1 MKASL
6 GRPIPDRTWFGVLA
20 LAGAYYAA
28 GRLGFL
34 VAISGNVTPYW
45 APAGIGLASMLIW
58 GGRLWPG
65 VALGSFLVNTPQF
78 YDGATGDSVTP
89 SLAAGALIAAGAA
102 AEARVGAWLVKR
114 FGGGVRCLETARGVV
129 VLVLLGGG
137 VACLVNSTVG
147 ATSVS
152 ALGFAAWPDYSKTWL
167 TWWSGDLLGVIL
179 GAPLLLAWMRNPPHA
194 RSRLSIEVVAALAA
208 TLLVSE
214 LVFAVELPIMYL
226 LVPLVGWAAFRLGAR
241 GVSALIVVICTVA
254 AVRTAQQLGPF
265 ASADENSALIQLG
278 GFIAILGLT
287 ALVANAVVMERLTAE
302 RQSQAHQDATMA
314 KTRFLATMSH
324 EIRTPMIG
332 VTGMLEVLA
341 ETELDVEQRA
351 IVSTAMGSAQVML
364 QIIGDILDV
373 SKIEAGKLEL
383 VAAPFHARPLVETTV
398 QTFFHTASAKGLS
411 ISCSVDETVAAA
423 HVGDALRIRQILSNF
438 VSNAVKFTPS
448 GRVAVGVRVLSD
460 DGATQTVEFSVADTG
475 IGIPP
480 EKQRELFQEFAQAD
494 ATTAARSGGTGLGLV
509 ICRRLATLMG
519 GDVRMQS
526 TLGHG
531 TTLCLTLPLPVA
543 DPAIIEAGDSVGVGL
558 ERGTPL
564 EKRRRPTRDVAE
576 REGSVVLLADDHP
589 INRRVLVHQLG
600 IIGFHVDT
608 AEDGH
613 KAFERFRDG
622 RYGIVLTDVHMPV
635 MDGFE
640 LAHAIRRHEVEA
652 GLPRIPIVAITAN
665 VTEEEAER
673 CTTAGMDDFLGKPAP
688 MPTLADKL
696 RRWLPHLEW
705 QNGGS
710 SEPVAVASG
719 TATEDGNG
727 RDGVIDLATLD
738 ELTGGDRDGAHVIL
752 ADYVDSLNTDLVAL
766 GSALTDARKEG
777 VRRAAHRISGA
788 ARSVGAHEVAEVA
801 ARLDALAST
810 PFDDW
815 DLLRSTAGELDLAA
829 ARVAHAWAAGLW
841 TSR

>member
-6 GRPIPDRTWFGVLA
+6 GRPLPNRTWFGVLA

-34 VAISGNVTPYW
+34 VAIKGNVTPYW
-45 APAGIGLASMLIW
+45 APAGIALASILIW
-58 GGRLWPG
+58 GGHLWPG

-78 YDGATGDSVTP
+78 YDGATVDSVTR
-89 SLAAGALIAAGAA
+89 SLVAGALIAAGAA
-102 AEARVGAWLVKR
+102 AEALLGAWLVKR

-129 VLVLLGGG
+129 VLVLLGGAI
-137 VACLVNSTVG
+137 ACLVNSTVG

-152 ALGFAAWPDYSKTWL
+152 TLGFAAWPDYSETWL

-179 GAPLLLAWMRNPPHA
+179 AAPLLLAWMRNPPQA
-194 RSRLSIEVVAALAA
+194 LSRLSIEVVAALAA

-226 LVPLVGWAAFRLGAR
+226 LVPLVGWAAFRLGGR

-254 AVRTAQQLGPF
+254 AVRTAHQLGPF

-302 RQSQAHQDATMA
+302 HQSQTHQEATMA

-341 ETELDVEQRA
+341 ETELNVEQRA
-351 IVSTAMGSAQVML
+351 MVSTAMGSAQVML

-383 VAAPFHARPLVETTV
+383 VAAPFMARPLAETTV
-398 QTFFHTASAKGLS
+398 QMFFHTASAKGLS
-411 ISCSVDETVAAA
+411 ISCRVDDTVAPA

-448 GRVAVGVRVLSD
+448 GGVALGVRVLSD

-475 IGIPP
+475 IGIPL

-526 TLGHG
+526 TPDHG

-543 DPAIIEAGDSVGVGL
+543 DPAIVEAGASLGVGL

-564 EKRRRPTRDVAE
+564 GKRRRPSRDVAE
-576 REGSVVLLADDHP
+576 REGSVVLLAEDHP

-608 AEDGH
+608 AEDGQ
-613 KAFERFRDG
+613 KAFELFTAG

-640 LAHAIRRHEVEA
+640 LAHAIRHHEVEA

-696 RRWLPHLEW
+696 RRWLPHLDW
-705 QNGGS
+705 QNGAS
-710 SEPVAVASG
+710 SEPVAIASG

-727 RDGVIDLATLD
+727 RDGVIDRATLD
-738 ELTGGDRDGAHVIL
+738 ELTGGDRDVAHVIL

-766 GSALTDARKEG
+766 GSALTDAREEG
-777 VRRAAHRISGA
+777 VRRAAHCIKGA
-788 ARSVGAHEVAEVA
+788 ARTVGAHEVAELA
-801 ARLDALAST
+801 ARLEALAST
-810 PFDDW
+810 PVDDW
-815 DLLRSTAGELDLAA
+815 DLLRSTARDLDVAS
-829 ARVAHAWAAGLW
+829 ARVAHARAADLG
-841 TSR
+841 TSQ